1 MQGQG
6 ILRRV
11 SEFVVVNNAIYGK
24 QMHDA
29 QAITCHF
36 DYGRIT
42 EAAANFEDLTTRFS
56 WKMTAEERCKTT
68 T

>member
-1 MQGQG
+1 MQVQG

-24 QMHDA
+24 QMYDA

-42 EAAANFEDLTTRFS
+42 EAAEIS
-56 WKMTAEERCKTT
+56 KI
-68 T
+68 